1 MWEPIHGPG
10 HGQSAPMDG
19 AGSLTAAFRDRP
31 GGSKKQPA
39 RQMMQRLSLKSGV
52 DQRMTYMSPRT
63 CDLGWCERWG
73 TQKSIPPPPAG
84 AGKGRLLVLE

>member
-1 MWEPIHGPG
+1 MDLALGNQP
-10 HGQSAPMDG
+10 PMDG

-31 GGSKKQPA
+31 DGSKKQPV
-39 RQMMQRLSLKSGV
+39 RQMMQRLSFKSGV

-63 CDLGWCERWG
+63 CDPRWCEWWG